1 MVLLPNLS
9 VLVGCLLAALGDD
22 QLLGIVLCD
31 GLVVTLAVA
40 GLVGEDNHA
49 VLGRKVT
56 ILLLLDITI
65 DILDDEVLSQL
76 AVAIGGSIGE
86 LG

>member
-1 MVLLPNLS
+1 ML
-9 VLVGCLLAALGDD
+9 GCLLAALGDD

-31 GLVVTLAVA
+31 GLVVALAVA
-40 GLVGEDNHA
+40 GLVGEDDHT
-49 VLGRKVT
+49 VLGREVT

-76 AVAIGGSIGE
+76 AVAICGTIGA